1 MQHFLVNEWKQAQR
15 QKRGSGVRPLSIDA
29 EDTEVRFTRGELADR
44 SSPDKAFERGW
55 AMTLLDRVLD
65 RLQRENV
72 TADRGPVFEELKCF
86 LTGEKSES
94 TYAEIAV
101 RLGISVENLK
111 VTIFRLRRRY
121 RELLRKEISQTVS
134 DPELIDEEIRE
145 LKAALTG

>member
-1 MQHFLVNEWKQAQR
+1 
-15 QKRGSGVRPLSIDA
+15 
-29 EDTEVRFTRGELADR
+29 
-44 SSPDKAFERGW
+44 
-55 AMTLLDRVLD
+55 MTLLDRVLD

-86 LTGEKSES
+86 LTGEKSEN

-121 RELLRKEISQTVS
+121 RELLRKEISQTVT